1 MLFLRKM
8 RLRVVL
14 PILLT
19 GLMPVGLAA
28 QQASTAGN
36 HESASDASQY
46 STAYPTSDSNEY
58 SDDMPLGDVARNLR
72 KKMTAPPTSRGVID
86 DDNLSQVM
94 SQAESRHDSG
104 AALKF
109 MMAGEAKDFRVS
121 APDVT
126 CSLAFS
132 AGAKSLLT
140 NQYGQMVLPAGE
152 VVKLEGP
159 ATIEGD
165 ALLVSV
171 HNRTD
176 WHVSEVT
183 VALTVVKRS
192 AGREA
197 AMSVGGMES
206 EVRPEKDRDTIVIYK
221 MRAAAPP
228 GVTTVFSAPLNLELA
243 ADEEWHWAIVQA
255 RGYPPESYAA
265 SAPTTQASTPAP
277 AGPSLPAPPSTES
290 ASTASLPQR
299 PE

>member
-1 MLFLRKM
+1 MLCLPKM
-8 RLRVVL
+8 RSRFVL
-14 PILLT
+14 PLL
-19 GLMPVGLAA
+19 LAALLLPVGLVGQQSSAA
-28 QQASTAGN
+28 GSN
-36 HESASDASQY
+36 NEPVSDLTGY
-46 STAYPTSDSNEY
+46 SNDT
-58 SDDMPLGDVARNLR
+58 PLGDVARNLR
-72 KKMTAPPTSRGVID
+72 KKAPPTSPGVID

-94 SQAESRHDSG
+94 SQAERRHDSG
-104 AALKF
+104 SALKF

-126 CSLAFS
+126 CSLAFT
-132 AGAKSLLT
+132 AGVKSLLS

-152 VVKLEGP
+152 VLKLEGP

-192 AGREA
+192 ASREA
-197 AMSVGGMES
+197 TMSMGGMEN
-206 EVRPEKDRDTIVIYK
+206 EVRPEKDRDVIVIYK

-228 GVTTVFSAPLNLELA
+228 EVTTVFSAPLNLELG
-243 ADEEWHWAIVQA
+243 ADEEWHWAMVQA
-255 RGYPPESYAA
+255 RGYPPENYAG
-265 SAPTTQASTPAP
+265 SAPTTQAGT
-277 AGPSLPAPPSTES
+277 LAPPEQKFSAPLSHER

-299 PE
+299 PQ